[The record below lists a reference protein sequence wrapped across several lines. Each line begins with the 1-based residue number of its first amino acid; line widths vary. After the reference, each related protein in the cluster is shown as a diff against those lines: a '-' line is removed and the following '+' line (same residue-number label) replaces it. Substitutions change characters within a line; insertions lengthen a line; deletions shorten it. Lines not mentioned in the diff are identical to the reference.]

1 MIEHG
6 LIMRT
11 DLFTLFLGGRKMK
24 RSLTILLAVAI
35 VFLATMTADADVHV
49 RGYFR
54 SNGTYVQ
61 PHYRSNPDGNF
72 YNNWSTSP
80 NVNPYTGSV
89 GTRITPSYSSG
100 SYSVQTLPYRPS
112 QSNSLGW

>member
-1 MIEHG
+1 
-6 LIMRT
+6 
-11 DLFTLFLGGRKMK
+11 MK

-35 VFLATMTADADVHV
+35 IFLTTLTANADVFV
-49 RGYFR
+49 RGHYR

-89 GTRITPSYSSG
+89 GTGITPSYSSG